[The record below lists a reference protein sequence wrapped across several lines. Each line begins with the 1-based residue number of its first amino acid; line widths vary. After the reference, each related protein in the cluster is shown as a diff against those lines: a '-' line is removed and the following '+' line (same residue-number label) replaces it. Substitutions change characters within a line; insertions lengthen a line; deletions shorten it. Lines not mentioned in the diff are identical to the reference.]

1 MSDDNVLKIDSTIR
15 DSLEYYDKNR
25 EKYHVFFDKAKY
37 VRFVDNNNNTD
48 DIIFYDENKKI
59 LLESSFEIM
68 GLYLPK
74 NNMWRWSWSIPSIH
88 KKYTF
93 ISRKILEY
101 AFNLHHTTEYPLRS
115 DLINSKI
122 KINNDLQLDIRIA
135 LSSYIGKQPLIFKFY
150 NKIDGEHFQEEE
162 EEHSKNNK
170 QENKQENKQLDKE
183 KQTDI
188 FFNSRLKKYTTGG
201 KDNEETNDE
210 QFYMYVSDDNQS
222 ENNEEN
228 YMIMYLFILD
238 YENINI

>member
-1 MSDDNVLKIDSTIR
+1 MYDDNILKIDSTIR
-15 DSLEYYDKNR
+15 DSLEFYDNNR
-25 EKYHVFFDKAKY
+25 EKYHIFFDKVKY

-48 DIIFYDENKKI
+48 DIIFYDEKKKI

-74 NNMWRWSWSIPSIH
+74 NNMWKWSWSIPSIH

-101 AFNLHHTTEYPLRS
+101 AFNLHHTKEFPLRS

-150 NKIDGEHFQEEE
+150 NKIYDVQ
-162 EEHSKNNK
+162 SKEPENNIS
-170 QENKQENKQLDKE
+170 
-183 KQTDI
+183 QTEI
-188 FFNSRLKKYTTGG
+188 FFNSKLKKYINAGS
-201 KDNEETNDE
+201 DNTKINSDDE
-210 QFYMYVSDDNQS
+210 QVYINVSDNNQND
-222 ENNEEN
+222 NNEEN

-238 YENINI
+238 YENITI

>member
-1 MSDDNVLKIDSTIR
+1 MYDDNILKIDSTIR
-15 DSLEYYDKNR
+15 DSLEFYDNNQ
-25 EKYHVFFDKAKY
+25 EKYHIFFDKVKY

-68 GLYLPK
+68 GIYLPK
-74 NNMWRWSWSIPSIH
+74 NNMWKWSWSIPSIH

-101 AFNLHHTTEYPLRS
+101 AFNLHHTKEFPLRS

-150 NKIDGEHFQEEE
+150 NKIYDVQ
-162 EEHSKNNK
+162 SKEPENN
-170 QENKQENKQLDKE
+170 NP
-183 KQTDI
+183 QTEI
-188 FFNSRLKKYTTGG
+188 FFNSKLKKYISADSDNT
-201 KDNEETNDE
+201 KINSDNEQIYINVSND
-210 QFYMYVSDDNQS
+210 DKNDN
-222 ENNEEN
+222 NDEN

-238 YENINI
+238 YENITV

>member
-1 MSDDNVLKIDSTIR
+1 MTKI
-15 DSLEYYDKNR
+15 
-25 EKYHVFFDKAKY
+25 
-37 VRFVDNNNNTD
+37 
-48 DIIFYDENKKI
+48 KKI

-74 NNMWRWSWSIPSIH
+74 NNMWKWSWSIPSIH

-101 AFNLHHTTEYPLRS
+101 AFNLHHTKEFPLRS

-150 NKIDGEHFQEEE
+150 NKIDDVQFKEPE
-162 EEHSKNNK
+162 NN
-170 QENKQENKQLDKE
+170 NS
-183 KQTDI
+183 QTEI
-188 FFNSRLKKYTTGG
+188 FFNSKLKKYINAGS
-201 KDNEETNDE
+201 DNTKINSNNE
-210 QFYMYVSDDNQS
+210 QVYINVSDDSQND
-222 ENNEEN
+222 NNDEN

-238 YENINI
+238 YENITI